1 MNQLNRAI
9 LLFTLTIG
17 HAWAAGF
24 EGLSNTKLGQGAGS
38 AAGDDDAS
46 IFIGRNAG
54 FNNTTGFS
62 NTFLGKSAGY
72 GNTTGADNTF
82 LGDAAGFNNTT
93 GDSNTF
99 LGTDAGGR
107 NTTGSSNTF
116 LGRFAGSNHTSGFLN
131 TFVGRG
137 AGFNNIT
144 GSGNVFLGYQTG
156 YNELGSNRLYIAN
169 STTTTPL
176 IYGEFDTPKVILNG
190 NLEVVGPNAGLVRL
204 TDVNTNS
211 TTKGA
216 RLVLNHYNNASLPVY
231 LFGAAST
238 PSQNFVAFGGGNAIG
253 NAATQLDFFT
263 APTTTT
269 TVGTSRM
276 TINGAGNIGMGVT
289 APLYPLH
296 MASGALVTSGGV
308 WTNASS
314 RDYKENIKDLSTK
327 EASLALA
334 SLTPV
339 TYNYKVDKNQGHV
352 GFIAEDVPELVA
364 TKDRKGLSPMDIVAV
379 LTKVTQEQ
387 QRAIEDHQKV
397 AQEQQRALQAQER
410 VNQEQ
415 QKMMQAQQQ
424 IITELNE
431 QNKAMAEQTKLI
443 PTLSTALTELKREVR
458 MGRTTALA
466 D

>member
-24 EGLSNTKLGQGAGS
+24 EGASNTTLGQGAGNV
-38 AAGDDDAS
+38 AGDDDEGV
-46 IFIGRNAG
+46 FIGRGAG
-54 FNNTTGFS
+54 FS
-62 NTFLGKSAGY
+62 
-72 GNTTGADNTF
+72 
-82 LGDAAGFNNTT
+82 
-93 GDSNTF
+93 
-99 LGTDAGGR
+99 

-116 LGRFAGSNHTSGFLN
+116 VGHAAGRNNVTGSSNAFLGQSAGYSNTGSSNTSLGYTAGYSNTTGNRN
-131 TFVGRG
+131 TFVGYA
-137 AGFNNIT
+137 AGLNNAT
-144 GSGNVFLGYQTG
+144 GSGNVFLGRSAG
-156 YNELGSNRLYIAN
+156 YYEAGSDRLYIAN
-169 STTTTPL
+169 SNTTTPL

-204 TDVNTNS
+204 TDVTTDA

-216 RLVLNHYNNASLPVY
+216 RLVLNHYNNAALPVY
-231 LFGAAST
+231 VFGAAST
-238 PSQNFVAFGGGNAIG
+238 SGNNFVAFGGGNAIG

-269 TVGTSRM
+269 AVGTSRM
-276 TINGAGNIGMGVT
+276 TITGSGNIGMGVS

-296 MASGALVTSGGV
+296 MASGALVTAGGV

-327 EASLALA
+327 EAALTLA

-339 TYNYKVDKNQGHV
+339 TYNYKVDKAQAHV

-379 LTKVTQEQ
+379 LTKVVQKQE
-387 QRAIEDHQKV
+387 RVME
-397 AQEQQRALQAQER
+397 EQER

-415 QKMMQAQQQ
+415 QKALLKQQA
-424 IITELNE
+424 IIVELRE
-431 QNKAMAEQTKLI
+431 QNKAMAEQTQLI
-443 PTLSTALTELKREVR
+443 PTLSSALSELKREVR
-458 MGRTTALA
+458 MGRTTALV

>member
-1 MNQLNRAI
+1 MKLSYSAFI
-9 LLFTLTIG
+9 IFTLTTG
-17 HAWAAGF
+17 SAWAGLEGTSNTAYGLGAGF
-24 EGLSNTKLGQGAGS
+24 GAGDNDES
-38 AAGDDDAS
+38 V
-46 IFIGRNAG
+46 FIGASAG
-54 FNNTTGFS
+54 YNTTTGSYNVFVGRS
-62 NTFLGKSAGY
+62 AGITNTSGGQNTFLGYVAGY
-72 GNTTGADNTF
+72 NNTLGGSNTF
-82 LGDAAGFNNTT
+82 IGDNAGYFNNTGINNT
-93 GDSNTF
+93 FIGKGSGYSNTI
-99 LGTDAGGR
+99 G
-107 NTTGSSNTF
+107 
-116 LGRFAGSNHTSGFLN
+116 
-131 TFVGRG
+131 V
-137 AGFNNIT
+137 
-144 GSGNVFLGYQTG
+144 GNVFLGHAAG
-156 YNELGSNRLYIAN
+156 YLETGSNRLYIAN
-169 STTTTPL
+169 SSTATPL
-176 IYGEFDTPKVILNG
+176 IYGEFNNGGRLTING
-190 NLEVVGPNAGLVRL
+190 NLEVVGPDNGLVRL
-204 TDVNTNS
+204 SNTIADN
-211 TTKGA
+211 TTKAA
-216 RLVLNHYNNASLPVY
+216 RMVLNHYNNAALPVY

-238 PSQNFVAFGGGNAIG
+238 PGNNFLAFGGGNAIG

-269 TVGTSRM
+269 AVGSSRM
-276 TINGAGNIGMGVT
+276 TINGAGNIGMGVP
-289 APLYPLH
+289 APAHPLH

-327 EASLALA
+327 EAALTLA

-339 TYNYKVDKNQGHV
+339 TYNYKVDKAQGHV

-387 QRAIEDHQKV
+387 QKTMEAYEKRAEEQERV
-397 AQEQQRALQAQER
+397 NQEQQIALQAQER